1 MLYLLAVMH
10 QFSTP
15 LRALLLGGALLA
27 PPMLNAHEIPVRVAI
42 SGWVVPRDS
51 VVDVYLRVPLEAM
64 RDLDFPLRA
73 DSMLDLARA
82 RALLPTAAG
91 TWIVSSVHLWAD
103 GVPLGA
109 GEVVAHRLAMP
120 LDRAFDSHDAL
131 RTYFSAPPLAD
142 SESLPWQSAL
152 LDVHLRFRSPTSV
165 RRYEIDPALAHL
177 GVRTTTVLRLLRED
191 GAVRAFSYAG
201 NVGRLALDPS
211 WVGSAL
217 RFVRLGF
224 SHILGGIDHLLF
236 VLCLVLPVR
245 RVRPLVAIVTA
256 FTLAHSLTLGA
267 AALGWV
273 PTALWFPPLVE
284 LLIAASIVW
293 LAVEN
298 FVLTPARL
306 ERRWAVAFGFG
317 LIHGFGFSFALA
329 AQLQFAGAH
338 LVTALLAFNGG
349 VEIGQLLV
357 LAAALPVLRALT
369 RKLGDERSRWIV
381 WIGSAF
387 VAHEA
392 WHWLSDRWRALG
404 EFSGA
409 FAMPPIDAAFALGGV
424 RVALLGAIA
433 LALALA
439 FRQILRRVLPD

>member
-1 MLYLLAVMH
+1 
-10 QFSTP
+10 
-15 LRALLLGGALLA
+15 
-27 PPMLNAHEIPVRVAI
+27 
-42 SGWVVPRDS
+42 
-51 VVDVYLRVPLEAM
+51 
-64 RDLDFPLRA
+64 
-73 DSMLDLARA
+73 
-82 RALLPTAAG
+82 
-91 TWIVSSVHLWAD
+91 
-103 GVPLGA
+103 
-109 GEVVAHRLAMP
+109 
-120 LDRAFDSHDAL
+120 
-131 RTYFSAPPLAD
+131 
-142 SESLPWQSAL
+142 
-152 LDVHLRFRSPTSV
+152 
-165 RRYEIDPALAHL
+165 
-177 GVRTTTVLRLLRED
+177 
-191 GAVRAFSYAG
+191 
-201 NVGRLALDPS
+201 
-211 WVGSAL
+211 
-217 RFVRLGF
+217 
-224 SHILGGIDHLLF
+224 
-236 VLCLVLPVR
+236 
-245 RVRPLVAIVTA
+245 
-256 FTLAHSLTLGA
+256 
-267 AALGWV
+267 
-273 PTALWFPPLVE
+273 
-284 LLIAASIVW
+284 
-293 LAVEN
+293 
-298 FVLTPARL
+298 
-306 ERRWAVAFGFG
+306 